1 MNSVMVDFTL
11 NGEPRTVTVKP
22 NMTLLEVIRDEFAL
36 TGTKEGCG
44 QGECGACTVILDGKA
59 VDSCLIL
66 ISQVQGRTV
75 TTIEG
80 LGKDGSLD
88 LLQSSFIEA
97 GAVQC
102 GYCTPGM
109 IMSAKS
115 LLLKNS
121 NPSVDEIK
129 RAISG
134 NLCRCTGYTKIIKA
148 VQLAAMNARDG
159 SAGGEK

>member
-1 MNSVMVDFTL
+1 MERVTIDFTL
-11 NGEPRTVTVKP
+11 NGEPRTVAVNQ
-22 NMTLLEVIRDEFAL
+22 NMTLIEVIRDEFGL

-44 QGECGACTVILDGKA
+44 QGECGACTVLLDGEA
-59 VDSCLIL
+59 VASCLVL

-80 LGKDGSLD
+80 LSRDGSLD
-88 LLQSSFIEA
+88 PLQSSFIEA

-109 IMSAKS
+109 IMSAKG
-115 LLLKNS
+115 LLLKNG

-129 RAISG
+129 MAISG
-134 NLCRCTGYTKIIKA
+134 NLCRCTGYIKIIKA
-148 VQLAAMNARDG
+148 VQIAAMNAQPN
-159 SAGGEK
+159 STGGEK